1 MKKNTLF
8 GGDPIIKWDRVLCP
22 ACDQP
27 TGPCSECYNIE
38 KSKAVQKYLVTS
50 IGGLQSIFSQS
61 CPYRKKILWSCHIN
75 FPFCEEVYN
84 KISKIKGVEAV
95 EASNR
100 YAFTIS
106 LGHSFNDLPI
116 RTEITSLLKNFFKEM
131 QSIES
136 DGLGS
141 TGPKVVGI
149 TMPNGQSIILEEDQ
163 QSLLLEISESIGGVK
178 IIKKESHEVEK
189 PASGG

>member
-22 ACDQP
+22 ACDEP
-27 TGPCSECYNIE
+27 TGPCSECYNI
-38 KSKAVQKYLVTS
+38 KQDKNVKKYLMTPM
-50 IGGLQSIFSQS
+50 GGLQSIFSQS

-75 FPFCEEVYN
+75 FPFCQEIYD

-106 LGHSFNDLPI
+106 LGHTFDDLGI
-116 RTEITSLLKNFFKEM
+116 RTNITSLLKNFFKEM

-136 DGLGS
+136 NSFGDME
-141 TGPKVVGI
+141 PKVVGLV
-149 TMPNGQSIILEEDQ
+149 MPNGQSVILDEDQ
-163 QSLLLEISESIGGVK
+163 QSLLLEISELIDGVK
-178 IIKKESHEVEK
+178 IIKKESPEVEK